1 MDDQARQ
8 NLKDAFAHDM
18 AEHQRITGQEPTPA
32 ANDRMAVPFF
42 EQLEQKLEERRQRP
56 APEVKV
62 DPRAELDQG
71 ALRDECRRRGREGAA
86 DALSIQRMP
95 DRAPIAVASDPAD
108 LERGM
113 RMLRRLQLLLDKPDP
128 GILGAPSWRERALAV
143 AALKLLNVD
152 RRRVAFELAG
162 LCEASIPSFGPW
174 DVPEGEG
181 RPLRF
186 T

>member
-1 MDDQARQ
+1 MDDQSRQ

-18 AEHQRITGQEPTPA
+18 AEHQRVTGQEPTPA
-32 ANDRMAVPFF
+32 ANERIAVPFF
-42 EQLEQKLEERRQRP
+42 EELEQKLEERRRQP
-56 APEVKV
+56 APEIKA
-62 DPRAELDQG
+62 DPRGELDQG

-95 DRAPIAVASDPAD
+95 DKAPIAVASDPAD
-108 LERGM
+108 LERGL
-113 RMLRRLQLLLDKPDP
+113 RMLRRLHLLLDKRER

-143 AALKLLNVD
+143 AALKLLQVD
-152 RRRVAFELAG
+152 RRRVAFELAA
-162 LCEASIPSFGPW
+162 LCEASVPSFGPW

-181 RPLRF
+181 RPLHF

>member
-108 LERGM
+108 L
-113 RMLRRLQLLLDKPDP
+113 
-128 GILGAPSWRERALAV
+128 GAPSWRERALAV